1 MKWLQISDLHFG
13 YDGYNAEQLRH
24 NLIEFV
30 KQVGQ
35 INIFSFEQLQA
46 RPSSN
51 IKSTLP
57 SSSLQSW
64 KSRHCSIWIRW
75 RQAAIWGVV
84 KIWIWEI

>member
-35 INIFSFEQLQA
+35 IDFVLISGDCMYCNEDEGSVILY
-46 RPSSN
+46 
-51 IKSTLP
+51 
-57 SSSLQSW
+57 
-64 KSRHCSIWIRW
+64 
-75 RQAAIWGVV
+75 
-84 KIWIWEI
+84 